1 MENRVVKASKLL
13 GLGIVLYPITY
24 SLLNFFLPILIGV
37 TGGEDL
43 LLINLLEVIIW
54 FMLPIFSVFYLL
66 AFHQLSRML
75 RGWQKLLG
83 YITISLAVVAEIVL
97 PFIDRG
103 LVSSSISFFA
113 HVGELI
119 VLSGCL
125 FLISN
130 QIKQHI
136 ERNQS
141 LSSRTHHSDDSDS
154 GLVC

>member
-1 MENRVVKASKLL
+1 MENRVVRASKLL

-24 SLLNFFLPILIGV
+24 SLLNFVLPILIGV

-43 LLINLLEVIIW
+43 LLINSLEVITW
-54 FMLPIFSVFYLL
+54 FILPIFSVFYLL
-66 AFHQLSRML
+66 AFHQLSEML
-75 RGWQKLLG
+75 KGWQRLLG
-83 YITISLAVVAEIVL
+83 YTTMSLAVAAEVVL

-119 VLSGCL
+119 VLSSCL

-141 LSSRTHHSDDSDS
+141 LSSRTHLSDDTDS